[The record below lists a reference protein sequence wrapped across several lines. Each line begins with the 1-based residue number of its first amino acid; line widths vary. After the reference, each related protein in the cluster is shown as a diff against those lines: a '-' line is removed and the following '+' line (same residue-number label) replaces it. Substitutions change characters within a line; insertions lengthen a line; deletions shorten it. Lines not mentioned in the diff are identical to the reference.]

1 MEAEAVIK
9 REEEARMMAAA
20 KAKEEE

>member
-1 MEAEAVIK
+1 MEAEAANK
-9 REEEARMMAAA
+9 REEDARMMAAA

>member
-1 MEAEAVIK
+1 MEAEAAIK